1 MSRCALTVLLLLSM
15 GFGVIAAGCHYHTIV
30 VEERPVY
37 VPAPA
42 PEPGPPP
49 WAPAHGHRAKHSY
62 YYYPTSSVYFD
73 TGRRLYF
80 YYGSGQWQVSVS
92 LPTAIH
98 IDVNEHVALDMDTD
112 RPYTYHSEVIKRYPP
127 GQAKKL
133 EEGKGKGKWKS

>member
-1 MSRCALTVLLLLSM
+1 MAV
-15 GFGVIAAGCHYHTIV
+15 GCHHQTVV

-42 PEPGPPP
+42 PEHGPPP
-49 WAPAHGHRAKHSY
+49 WAPAHGHRAKHNY
-62 YYYPTSSVYFD
+62 YYYPASSVYFD

-92 LPTAIH
+92 LPTSIH
-98 IDVNEHVALDMDTD
+98 IDVNEHVSLDMDTD
-112 RPYTYHSEVIKRYPP
+112 RPYNYHSEVVKRYPP

-133 EEGKGKGKWKS
+133 EGGKGKGKGKS